1 MEIPEKSRLEKAREN
16 LMKRL
21 PFEVIRKVD
30 KYRNYNMEQYL
41 QLVDR
46 LELLGILLLE
56 SYIFN
61 QRDTT

>member
-21 PFEVIRKVD
+21 PFEVIHKID
-30 KYRNYNMEQYL
+30 KYRNHNMEQYL

-46 LELLGILLLE
+46 LELLSILLLE